1 MSPSNSIESGA
12 NFRIHERANV
22 LGVGV
27 HAIDMEAA
35 VATIGNA
42 IAARK
47 KGYVCVTGVHGVMEA
62 QRDASLRTVFSEA
75 LLVVPDGVP
84 TVWMGHLQGLRRMGR
99 IFGPDLMLA
108 VLGSP
113 ALRGSSHFLYGG
125 NTGVAQ
131 QLQDILRR
139 RFPRARIVGA
149 YTPPFRP
156 LDRAEGA
163 EVRQIIERAQP
174 DIMWIGVST
183 PKQERF
189 MAEYLPRLNT
199 TLMIG
204 VGAAFDFHTGRLKDS
219 PQWMKRLGLQWLHR
233 LAQEPMRLG
242 KRYLVNNPLFLAQ
255 ASLQLAGIRRFVLD
269 PQQGTNLVLRK
280 ELRASSRAR

>member
-12 NFRIHERANV
+12 NFRTHERANV
-22 LGVGV
+22 LGIGV
-27 HAIDMEAA
+27 HAVDMDAA
-35 VATIGNA
+35 VATIENA
-42 IAARK
+42 IATFK
-47 KGYVCVTGVHGVMEA
+47 KGYVCATGVHGVMEA
-62 QRDASLRTVFSEA
+62 QRDASLRTVFSKA

-84 TVWMGHLQGLRRMGR
+84 TVWMGHLQGLRKMQRV
-99 IFGPDLMLA
+99 FGPDLMLG

-113 ALRGSSHFLYGG
+113 ALHGCSHFLYGG

-131 QLQDILRR
+131 QLQAILRR
-139 RFPRARIVGA
+139 RFPRARIIGA

-156 LDRAEGA
+156 LDRAETA
-163 EVRQIIERAQP
+163 ELRQIIARAHP
-174 DIMWIGVST
+174 DIMWIGLST

-219 PQWMKRLGLQWLHR
+219 PQWLKQLGLQWLHR
-233 LAQEPMRLG
+233 LVQEPRRLG

-269 PQQGTNLVLRK
+269 PQQATNLVRHD
-280 ELRASSRAR
+280 ELRELSHRH